1 MAVGSLF
8 GITGTFAYPLFR
20 KHLGLKST
28 GLTGMVF
35 QITCLS
41 ACVVSIFLAGSPFDL
56 LHRLNDDDS
65 SIINGTEAS
74 TTTFPTSASTELF
87 NLTTSVSVSDPTTL
101 FQNTTRASPDDSD
114 EPDSYLSIGFFL
126 GGLIVAR
133 FGNIF
138 FPAILCFDYT
148 K

>member
-28 GLTGMVF
+28 GLSGMVF

-87 NLTTSVSVSDPTTL
+87 NLTTSVSDPTTI
-101 FQNTTRASPDDSD
+101 FQNTTRAAADDSD

-133 FGNIF
+133 FGNIL
-138 FPAILCFDYT
+138 FPAIFMF
-148 K
+148 